1 MTISVM
7 VAMADNGVIG
17 RRNGLPWRQSADLKR
32 VKAVTTGHTVI
43 MGRKTFDSVGRPLPN
58 RRNIVVSR
66 SPEFRPDGVTVAPTL
81 EAAFELAKGDGE
93 VFVMGG
99 AEIYRQAW
107 PRVDRL
113 YLTLVHASPE
123 GDAYLEIPPL
133 GDWKLISSEAYPADE
148 RNEFP
153 YEFRVYEK
161 RRRPGLRDED

>member
-81 EAAFELAKGDGE
+81 EAAFELVKGDGE

-113 YLTLVHASPE
+113 YLTLVHAAPE
-123 GDAYLEIPPL
+123 GDAYLDIPPL
-133 GDWKLISSEAYPADE
+133 DDWKLVSSEAYPADE

-153 YEFRVYEK
+153 YGFRLYEK
-161 RRRPGLRDED
+161 RGLRGED